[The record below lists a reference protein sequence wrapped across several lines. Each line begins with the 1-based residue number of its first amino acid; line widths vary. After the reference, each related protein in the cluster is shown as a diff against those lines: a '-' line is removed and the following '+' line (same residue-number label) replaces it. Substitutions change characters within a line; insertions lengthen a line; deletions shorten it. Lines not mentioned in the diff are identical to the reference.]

1 MPSRNLLLSLLV
13 SNLITGALVWFYK
26 PELKP
31 QTTTA
36 TVEQEVRYIDRTI
49 TRNGEVI
56 HETVKE
62 QIDKASTVLKI
73 EQPNYLAGVVANFH
87 KDLKWDYS
95 ILFGKLILQNT
106 YLVGGVTVDSTLS
119 PQAVS
124 IGAIMTFRNIPFIE

>member
-26 PELKP
+26 PEPKP

-62 QIDKASTVLKI
+62 QIDKASTVIKI
-73 EQPNYLAGVVANFH
+73 EQPKYLVGAIANFH
-87 KDLKWDYS
+87 PKVDYTLL
-95 ILFGKLILQNT
+95 IGKLIFQNT
-106 YLVGGVTVDSTLS
+106 YLVGGVTVDSTMA
-119 PQAVS
+119 PQS
-124 IGAIMTFRNIPFIE
+124 ISAGVIMTFRNIPFIE